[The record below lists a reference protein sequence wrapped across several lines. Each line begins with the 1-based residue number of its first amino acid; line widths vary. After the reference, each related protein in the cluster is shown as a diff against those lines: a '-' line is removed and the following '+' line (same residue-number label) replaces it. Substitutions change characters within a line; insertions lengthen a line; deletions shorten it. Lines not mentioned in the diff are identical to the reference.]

1 MIRYIFDKL
10 EENEIEVNSEV
21 LAEEICSFAEFAQ
34 LRGLLGDFAANA
46 KKDAYRQLLSTIIDD
61 FKSFGSQKKEDIEL
75 KRLKITKTPEDLAR
89 EIAVKL
95 QQLHDYSESLQER
108 YINLMVDFN
117 AKNLKS
123 KYYSG
128 ILDETK
134 KG

>member
-1 MIRYIFDKL
+1 M
-10 EENEIEVNSEV
+10 
-21 LAEEICSFAEFAQ
+21 
-34 LRGLLGDFAANA
+34 
-46 KKDAYRQLLSTIIDD
+46 
-61 FKSFGSQKKEDIEL
+61 
-75 KRLKITKTPEDLAR
+75 KITKTPEDLAR